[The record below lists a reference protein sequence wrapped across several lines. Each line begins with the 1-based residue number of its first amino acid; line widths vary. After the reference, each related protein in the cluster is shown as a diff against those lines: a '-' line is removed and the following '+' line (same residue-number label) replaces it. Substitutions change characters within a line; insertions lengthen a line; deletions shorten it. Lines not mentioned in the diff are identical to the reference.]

1 MKKSNALLLSVLV
14 LCASLSPALA
24 ADAPAVLGILEIRG
38 LENLAG
44 SAFKLTQAAGQPMP
58 REMVSMMLYRAL
70 GTMSGMG
77 IQPNG
82 KVRAVWLEGE
92 TEKGSLALLLPV
104 ENEGADYLASLGQ
117 AGWKN
122 ESETAGGIEHFIP
135 PEGSGVAWEEVYFL
149 KRGSTL
155 LAGQSAEDVRK
166 ADAAMATLPP
176 ILPAEGD
183 VVLQIRP
190 AAMMAAFGP
199 KIMEQVDAAF
209 VAPAGAPAE
218 SAAMGKL
225 YVRGYVAVAKQLEE
239 CTLGL
244 GLADG
249 NLNIHTRAV
258 PTAGSTLEKWL
269 ATVRKPSAA
278 ASAVNLP
285 GALFVETMHLGDL
298 NLLAPAYFQY
308 LEELMGLMPQTPSAD
323 FTKTYMADAKTCWA
337 QLSGDFGIA
346 LLPPTK
352 ENPLRF
358 AEYVGLK
365 DPAPLRAL
373 TRQMV
378 QSANEMMKTMG
389 GDPNMP
395 APFQWDLA
403 FGEPREYREIPVDR
417 LTYRLTAGEPVKAMW
432 PEGLP
437 TELNIEMAWV
447 PGGVLASAGEA
458 SLTDAMVDRALDGVA
473 SPVSDLSSWK
483 AFYPTPEPGL
493 VDLSHIALF
502 DAIRSYLDLYAPGT
516 AAETVPAGPGNL
528 DGASYLAIGGLMSR
542 VRFSLA
548 DIGAIAQKAQEA
560 QQKAMAAQM
569 QMMQQMEDPGAFDSA
584 PMEDEEWSAEE
595 AGADETVEEAPA
607 AAEVPEAPA
616 AAPAM
621 AE

>member
-24 ADAPAVLGILEIRG
+24 AEAPAVLGILEIRG
-38 LENLAG
+38 LENLSG
-44 SAFKLTQAAGQPMP
+44 SLFELTRAAGQPMA
-58 REMVSMMLYRAL
+58 REMVSLMLHRAL
-70 GTMSGMG
+70 GTMPGMG

-82 KVRAVWLEGE
+82 KVRAVWLEGDAE
-92 TEKGSLALLLPV
+92 NGSLALLLPV
-104 ENEGADYLASLGQ
+104 ENDGADYLAALGQ

-135 PEGSGVAWEEVYFL
+135 PAGSGVAWKEVYFL

-155 LAGQSAEDVRK
+155 LAGQSAADVRK
-166 ADAAMATLPP
+166 ADAAIATLPP

-183 VVLQIRP
+183 VALQIRP
-190 AAMMAAFGP
+190 AALMAAFGP

-209 VAPAGAPAE
+209 DAPPAGAPAE

-225 YVRGYVAVAKQLEE
+225 YVRGYMAAARQLEE

-249 NLNIHTRAV
+249 NLNLHTRAV

-269 ATVRKPSAA
+269 ATVRTPSAA
-278 ASAVNLP
+278 AAAVNLP

-308 LEELMGLMPQTPSAD
+308 LEEMMGLMPQTPSAD
-323 FTKTYMADAKTCWA
+323 FMKTYLADAKTCWA
-337 QLSGDFGIA
+337 QMNGDFGVA

-358 AEYVGLK
+358 VEYVGLK

-378 QSANEMMKTMG
+378 QSANEMMKTLAG
-389 GDPNMP
+389 APNQP
-395 APFQWDLA
+395 APFQLDLA

-417 LTYRLTAGEPVKAMW
+417 LTYRLTPGEIIQAMW

-458 SLTDAMVDRALDGVA
+458 TLTDTLVDRALDGAA

-516 AAETVPAGPGNL
+516 AAEAIPAGSGNL
-528 DGASYLAIGGLMSR
+528 DGASYMAIGGLMGR

-569 QMMQQMEDPGAFDSA
+569 QMMQQMEDPYAFDSA
-584 PMEDEEWSAEE
+584 PMEVEDEEWNEE
-595 AGADETVEEAPA
+595 ETEADETAEDAPASEEAPA
-607 AAEVPEAPA
+607 EAPA
-616 AAPAM
+616 A
-621 AE
+621 E

>member
-14 LCASLSPALA
+14 LCAVLSPARA
-24 ADAPAVLGILEIRG
+24 AEAPAVLGILEIRG

-44 SAFKLTQAAGQPMP
+44 AAFELTRAAGQPMP

-70 GTMSGMG
+70 GAMSGMG

-82 KVRAVWLEGE
+82 KVRAVWLEGDAE
-92 TEKGSLALLLPV
+92 TGSVALLLPV
-104 ENEGADYLASLGQ
+104 ENEGADYLAALGQ
-117 AGWKN
+117 AGWRN

-135 PEGSGVAWEEVYFL
+135 PAGSGVAWDEVYFL

-155 LAGQSAEDVRK
+155 LAGRNAEDVRT
-166 ADAAMATLPP
+166 ADAALATLPP

-183 VVLQIRP
+183 VALQIRP
-190 AAMMAAFGP
+190 AALMAAFGP
-199 KIMEQVDAAF
+199 KVMEQMDAAF
-209 VAPAGAPAE
+209 DAPTGAPAE

-225 YVRGYVAVAKQLEE
+225 SVRGYMAAARQLEE

-244 GLADG
+244 GVADG
-249 NLNIHTRAV
+249 NLNLHTRAV
-258 PTAGSTLEKWL
+258 PVAGSTLEKWF

-278 ASAVNLP
+278 AAVVNLP
-285 GALFVETMHLGDL
+285 GALFVETMHLGDP
-298 NLLAPAYFQY
+298 NLLAPAYIQY
-308 LEELMGLMPQTPSAD
+308 LEELMGLMPQKPSAD
-323 FTKTYMADAKTCWA
+323 FMKTYAENAKTCWA
-337 QLSGDFGIA
+337 QMTGDLGIA

-358 AEYVGLK
+358 VEYVGLK
-365 DPAPLRAL
+365 DSAPLRAL

-378 QSANEMMKTMG
+378 QSVNDLMKTLS
-389 GDPNMP
+389 GDTRMP
-395 APFQWDLA
+395 SPFQLDLA

-417 LTYRLTAGEPVKAMW
+417 LTYRLTPGEPIKAMW

-458 SLTDAMVDRALDGVA
+458 ALTDLMVDRTLDGA
-473 SPVSDLSSWK
+473 AAPVSDLSSWK

-516 AAETVPAGPGNL
+516 AAEAIPAGPGHL
-528 DGASYLAIGGLMSR
+528 DGASYMAIGGLMSR

-560 QQKAMAAQM
+560 QRKAMAAQM
-569 QMMQQMEDPGAFDSA
+569 QMMQQMEDPYAFDSA
-584 PMEDEEWSAEE
+584 PMVDEEWSEEE
-595 AGADETVEEAPA
+595 AEAGETEEQA
-607 AAEVPEAPA
+607 PEAP
-616 AAPAM
+616 PAM